1 MSEGHGRALH
11 TPPFAHGQP
20 PRRSVLAPPQPF
32 SAPLAR
38 SLPFLVH
45 SSFSLC
51 RSSVHINPMHCTS

>member
-11 TPPFAHGQP
+11 TPLL
-20 PRRSVLAPPQPF
+20 RSWSAATTLRARAPQPF
-32 SAPLAR
+32 AAPLAR

-45 SSFSLC
+45 SSFSSC